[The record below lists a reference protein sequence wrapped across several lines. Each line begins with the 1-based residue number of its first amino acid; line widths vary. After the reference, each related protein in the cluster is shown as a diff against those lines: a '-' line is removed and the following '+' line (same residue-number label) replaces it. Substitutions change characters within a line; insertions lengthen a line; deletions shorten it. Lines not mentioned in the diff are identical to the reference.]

1 MSKLLWEIHNLKY
14 ISVDD
19 IKDIA
24 RKELM
29 TDIWIEFESGSICI
43 GFVYGYDGEQYYC
56 LGDRCWNP
64 IYEKTREGFEKYV
77 EDESYHYH
85 EPCLLKIK

>member
-1 MSKLLWEIHNLKY
+1 MRYVSF
-14 ISVDD
+14 DD

-29 TDIWIEFESGSICI
+29 TDIWIEFESGSLCI
-43 GFVYGYDGEQYYC
+43 GFVYGYDGERYYC

-77 EDESYHYH
+77 EDESHHYH
-85 EPCLLKIK
+85 KPCLLKIK